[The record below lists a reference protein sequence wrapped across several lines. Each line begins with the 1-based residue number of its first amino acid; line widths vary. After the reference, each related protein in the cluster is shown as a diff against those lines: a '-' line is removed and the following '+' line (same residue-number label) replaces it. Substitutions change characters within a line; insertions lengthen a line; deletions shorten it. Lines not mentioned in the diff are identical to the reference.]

1 MGNEDLITD
10 ILTIVAG
17 ATADVPERLISDI
30 DDLSSSSLA
39 AARLVKS
46 DRSYDSY

>member
-1 MGNEDLITD
+1 MTR
-10 ILTIVAG
+10 TQMTVAG

-30 DDLSSSSLA
+30 DDLSSRVSRRRA
-39 AARLVKS
+39 AVKS